1 MQVGRRGRGLGPAL
15 FYEMPRLAPELS
27 QLKYISGSEQYP
39 RLPGPREDLG
49 RVCPNIHLGS
59 HTSGGCDEVLG
70 ELTQSGSSL
79 L

>member
-1 MQVGRRGRGLGPAL
+1 MKC
-15 FYEMPRLAPELS
+15 RLAPELS

-39 RLPGPREDLG
+39 RLPDPREDLG

-70 ELTQSGSSL
+70 KLTQARKFSALAGAVA
-79 L
+79 